1 MKISVFDDCLPI
13 FKALAC
19 ETRLDILRLLTAKP
33 MNQQEL
39 ARALGISPAIIS
51 GHVRQLC
58 EAGLIYTVSGEAGY
72 GKQKRC
78 YIADSEILLNIA
90 KRSEENAVTYSM
102 PVGLY
107 TRHKVAPSCGL
118 ASDEGVIGDFDDES
132 AFWDPKRT
140 QAGLVWLTTGY
151 LEYNVPISQNGSKI
165 RKLTCSLE
173 VASEYPG
180 YKFDWPTEITFS
192 INGVELGSWI
202 CPGNFGG
209 RRGRHTPNWWPLV
222 ASQFGLLKTITVDES
237 GSFIDDE
244 KMSDITIE
252 DLKLS
257 DPKFSIRFAV
267 KDDADPSG
275 GLTIFGKCFGDYQ
288 QDIVITAYYE

>member
-1 MKISVFDDCLPI
+1 MNISVFDDCLPI

-19 ETRLDILRLLTAKP
+19 ETRLDILRLLTGNP

-51 GHVRQLC
+51 GHIRQLS

-90 KRSEENAVTYSM
+90 KRSDEKAVTYSM

-107 TRHKVAPSCGL
+107 TRHKVSPSCGL
-118 ASDEGVIGDFDDES
+118 ASGEGVIGDFDDES

-222 ASQFGLLKTITVDES
+222 ASQFGLLKTITVDKN

-244 KMSDITIE
+244 KMSDVTIK

-288 QDIVITAYYE
+288 QDILITAYYE